1 MRTTTVNA
9 ALTLQLMIME
19 AMRLSLID
27 HEEHQKNIHETS
39 KDKGRSSGA
48 ATPSSINAGESSTAG
63 ASGRNRADT
72 VSSVKSA
79 KSQSGASKLFQKLGG
94 RSRSGSLA
102 KVLGQSGDDRTSERR
117 VSFATAGGSGSG
129 TATGSNSPRRS
140 MDRQSITGSSGPAAS
155 TTSLNGTA
163 PSATSTSPI
172 STTSIAPSPLNASTT
187 PSTLLGRSP
196 PSSLTPAGGQPVGPI
211 TTLASHS
218 SGQPAFAAATGN
230 SDQAEGS
237 TAASGLPRLSLDM
250 PALTPDAPRKSGE
263 VSRKSLDLSRKSIE
277 RPRPN
282 QDDDDAQRPLLDEE

>member
-1 MRTTTVNA
+1 
-9 ALTLQLMIME
+9 MIME

-48 ATPSSINAGESSTAG
+48 ATPNSTNAGESSTAG
-63 ASGRNRADT
+63 AAGRKRADT
-72 VSSVKSA
+72 GSSL

-102 KVLGQSGDDRTSERR
+102 KVLGQSSDDRSSERR
-117 VSFATAGGSGSG
+117 VSFATPGGSGSG

-140 MDRQSITGSSGPAAS
+140 MDRQSITGSIGAAAS
-155 TTSLNGTA
+155 TTSLSGTA

-172 STTSIAPSPLNASTT
+172 STTSLGPSPLNASTT

-196 PSSLTPAGGQPVGPI
+196 PSSLTPAGGQPANPI

-218 SGQPAFAAATGN
+218 SGQPASAATAAN
-230 SDQAEGS
+230 TSDQAEGS
-237 TAASGLPRLSLDM
+237 AAAGGLPRLSLDM
-250 PALTPDAPRKSGE
+250 PALTPDAPRKAGD
-263 VSRKSLDLSRKSIE
+263 VSRKSLDLSRRSGE
-277 RPRPN
+277 RPRN
-282 QDDDDAQRPLLDEE
+282 QDDDDAQRPLLDDE